1 MCRRPPSPSE
11 PPQRRRNSPPAVALQ
26 IQEHL
31 DVPTICQ
38 RLFLRGKELQENE
51 ATVAQLEMVEN
62 DFVDLRQENEDVDL
76 LEDTDVDEPK
86 AKRRAEGRAFGGTLL
101 GGGGG
106 RGSSVPPT
114 SSFEDSTSEGTSTPL
129 ECTLACPAC
138 TLENPITATVCTI
151 CDTPLVYI

>member
-1 MCRRPPSPSE
+1 MKSGRRLALLFL
-11 PPQRRRNSPPAVALQ
+11 PAVR
-26 IQEHL
+26 
-31 DVPTICQ
+31 V
-38 RLFLRGKELQENE
+38 RGC
-51 ATVAQLEMVEN
+51 
-62 DFVDLRQENEDVDL
+62 
-76 LEDTDVDEPK
+76 
-86 AKRRAEGRAFGGTLL
+86 GL